1 MTDLANNPSRR
12 LFFALALPRSRQQ
25 HIIQWRADHFPEETG
40 RPIAAANLHLT
51 LAFLGEVSEQKSQA
65 LRQLA
70 GRIEQPAFTVTLDDL
85 GHWPGSGV
93 VWLGCKQ
100 APRGLLQL
108 AELLRSQAARSGCY
122 QNPMPFHPHVTL
134 FRHAT
139 RPVNLPPKVDAGQFT
154 PSQFS
159 LYESVYSR
167 GRTRYKVIQS
177 WPLGEKKRK
186 QDAI

>member
-1 MTDLANNPSRR
+1 MTDPVNRR
-12 LFFALALPRSRQQ
+12 LFFALALAKPHQQ
-25 HIIQWRADHFPEETG
+25 QIVQWRAEQFAAETG
-40 RPIAAANLHLT
+40 HPIAAANLHLT

-65 LRQLA
+65 LQQLA
-70 GRIEQPAFTVTLDDL
+70 GRIHQPAFTMRLDDL

-108 AELLRSQAARSGCY
+108 AELLRSQAARNGCY
-122 QNPMPFHPHVTL
+122 QNPLPFHPHITL

-139 RPVNLPPKVDAGQFT
+139 QPVILPPKADVGQFT
-154 PSQFS
+154 PNQFS

-167 GRTRYKVIQS
+167 GRTRYKVLKS
-177 WPLGEKKRK
+177 WLLGDKIRK
-186 QDAI
+186 EDAI